1 MSENKKETKVRNK
14 IVHIAFTEGEKTRI
28 KEYADDSEM
37 TVSEFIRQA
46 TRDKIRRIDNPEQ
59 SNISNLPVITPE
71 MLLKISKNTE
81 KLLELQQEK
90 KREKDII
97 QTLLETSEALQSEY
111 HRLMDKGLMSELTE
125 ETRTIQNLLR
135 GHKSLSPNQIIDMT
149 NIEKDKV
156 LFVITNLK
164 LFKLNVITGKYQLR
178 GD

>member
-14 IVHIAFTEGEKTRI
+14 IVHIAYSEGEKKKIR
-28 KEYADDSEM
+28 KYAEDSEM

-90 KREKDII
+90 KREKEII

-125 ETRTIQNLLR
+125 ETHTIQNLLR

>member
-14 IVHIAFTEGEKTRI
+14 IVHIAFTEGEKTKI

-59 SNISNLPVITPE
+59 ISNQPLITPE
-71 MLLKISKNTE
+71 ILLKISKNTD

-90 KREKDII
+90 EREKEII
-97 QTLLETSEALQSEY
+97 KNLLQTSNALQSEY

-125 ETRTIQNLLR
+125 ETRTIQNLLKA
-135 GHKSLSPNQIIDMT
+135 HKSLSPNQIIDMT

>member
-14 IVHIAFTEGEKTRI
+14 MVHIAFTEGEKSKI
-28 KEYADDSEM
+28 QEYADNSDM

-46 TRDKIRRIDNPEQ
+46 TRDKIRKIDYPEQ
-59 SNISNLPVITPE
+59 ISNQPVITPE
-71 MLLKISKNTE
+71 ILLKISKNTD

-90 KREKDII
+90 EREKEII
-97 QTLLETSEALQSEY
+97 KNLLQTSDALQNEY
-111 HRLMDKGLMSELTE
+111 HRLMEKGLMSELTE
-125 ETRTIQNLLR
+125 ETKTIQNLLR

-178 GD
+178 GV

>member
-1 MSENKKETKVRNK
+1 MSENKKEAKVRNK
-14 IVHIAFTEGEKTRI
+14 IVHIAFTEGEKDII
-28 KEYADDSEM
+28 KEYADNSDM
-37 TVSEFIRQA
+37 TASEFIRQA
-46 TRDKIRRIDNPEQ
+46 IRDKIRRIDNPEQ
-59 SNISNLPVITPE
+59 ISNQPVITSE
-71 MLLKISKNTE
+71 ILLKISKNTD

-90 KREKDII
+90 EREKEII
-97 QTLLETSEALQSEY
+97 KNLLQTSDALQNEY
-111 HRLMDKGLMSELTE
+111 HRLMEKGLMSELTE
-125 ETRTIQNLLR
+125 ETNTIQNLLR